1 MKKLLILIGFVFAF
15 QMARAQE
22 VFTKSSVFVDA
33 QTGVSNIGFRFG
45 AGVHY
50 GISPLFSVGA
60 NFNYQTIDPKIKYT
74 TAWVPEI
81 SADYHF
87 AKLTKTDWYV
97 GTSVG
102 YCFWESDDA
111 IDYNSGCAYS
121 SYDSKHRRDVIY
133 NAHILA

>member
-1 MKKLLILIGFVFAF
+1 MPFKWQELKRFLPKVVFLSMPKREFLILGLDLVLGCIMVFRHF
-15 QMARAQE
+15 
-22 VFTKSSVFVDA
+22 
-33 QTGVSNIGFRFG
+33 FRW
-45 AGVHY
+45 
-50 GISPLFSVGA
+50 A
-60 NFNYQTIDPKIKYT
+60 NLNYQTIDPKIKYT

-81 SADYHF
+81 SADHHF

-121 SYDSKHRRDVIY
+121 SYNSEHR
-133 NAHILA
+133 